1 MALVIATWAV
11 VAIPF
16 GQIKLLPQPG
26 FMPAFGAVN
35 LLTDGLTAVLLMVQA
50 GLTGNRP
57 AMRLGAAYLFAG
69 VVTIPHLL
77 AFPGV
82 LAVGPLI
89 GGPDTAVWLW
99 CVWHGGFA
107 LYVVRYVLGVQ
118 IDLRP
123 GDLRRMVLGT
133 VLIGTA
139 LGVIAA
145 SAPPWL
151 PTLIHDGRYD
161 RMNQLGIGPAVLGCT
176 LLALVLVVGRL
187 RLRGT
192 LATWLAVATLAATL
206 DVSLTLLG
214 GGRFTFG
221 WYTARALSLVTG
233 ISVLFALLSELMR
246 EAGHV
251 AEVNTRL
258 EQLLCTDV
266 LTGVANRR
274 AFDLALTSEWRRANR
289 EQTPISLLM
298 IDIDCFKGFNDRYGH
313 PAGDMCLRAVAG
325 TLGAQ
330 VQRPADMAARVGGE
344 EFAILL
350 PMTDEV
356 GAWNVAERVRAGV
369 ANLQLSHSG
378 SELGFVTVSLGVAT
392 VRPPD
397 IELLTLVSM
406 ADRALYQA
414 KAAGRNT
421 VRTYREPEPARLP
434 SLAFG

>member
-1 MALVIATWAV
+1 MWTVI
-11 VAIPF
+11 AIPF
-16 GQIKLLPQPG
+16 GQMKLLPQPG
-26 FMPAFGAVN
+26 FMPAFGTVS

-50 GLTGNRP
+50 GLSGNRP

-82 LAVGPLI
+82 LAAGPLI
-89 GGPDTAVWLW
+89 GGSDTAVWLW
-99 CVWHGGFA
+99 CAWHGGFA
-107 LYVVRYVLGVQ
+107 ICVIRYVLGVQ

-123 GDLRRMVLGT
+123 GDLRRMIAGT
-133 VLIGTA
+133 VLTGTTLA
-139 LGVIAA
+139 VIAA
-145 SAPPWL
+145 MGPSWL
-151 PTLIHDGRYD
+151 PTLLHDGRYD
-161 RMNQLGIGPAVLGCT
+161 RMNQLGIGPALLGCS
-176 LLALVLVVGRL
+176 LGALGLVVGRL
-187 RLRGT
+187 RFRST
-192 LATWLAVATLAATL
+192 LATWLAVAMLATTF

-221 WYTARALSLVTG
+221 WYTARVLSLVTG

-251 AEVNTRL
+251 AQVNTRL
-258 EQLLCTDV
+258 EQLLHTDV

-274 AFDLALTSEWRRANR
+274 AFDEALMAEWRRGNR
-289 EQTPISLLM
+289 EQTPLSLLM

-313 PAGDMCLRAVAG
+313 PAGDICLREVASR
-325 TLGAQ
+325 LGGQ
-330 VQRPADMAARVGGE
+330 VQRPGDMAARVGGE

-350 PMTDEV
+350 PSTDEV

-378 SELGFVTVSLGVAT
+378 SELGFVTVSVGVAT

-397 IELLTLVSM
+397 LELLTLVSM

-414 KAAGRNT
+414 KAAGRNA
-421 VRTYREPEPARLP
+421 VRAYREPEPARLP